1 MKAIFIDIDNTLLDF
16 DAYVRES
23 MSAGFAR
30 FGLRPYEP
38 WMYDIFVR
46 ENDKLWQAI
55 ERSELTFAR
64 LQEIRWN
71 TVFRALGIEADGI
84 AFERYFREALHES
97 AIPVPGAH
105 ELLEQLHGRFLLCA
119 ASNGPYAQQVHRL
132 ELSDMRK
139 YFDYLFISEK
149 IGVSKPSRAFYDAAF
164 AELNA
169 GRAEPIRPC
178 ETLML
183 GDSPTS
189 DMAGGLQY
197 GMRTCFFRRHPDKPA
212 PAGVDTVVADLPQ
225 ALREILALAER

>member
-23 MSAGFAR
+23 MRAGFAR

-97 AIPVPGAH
+97 AIPVNGAR
-105 ELLEQLHGRFLLCA
+105 ELLEALRDRYLLAA
-119 ASNGPYAQQVHRL
+119 ASNGPYEQQLHRL
-132 ELSDMRK
+132 ALAGMKDF
-139 YFDYLFISEK
+139 FDWFFISER
-149 IGVSKPSRAFYDAAF
+149 IGASKPSKLFFDEAFRQVN
-164 AELNA
+164 E
-169 GRAEPIRPC
+169 GRETPILP
-178 ETLML
+178 EDTAII
-183 GDSPTS
+183 GDSLTS
-189 DMAGGLQY
+189 DMAGGRGCGLKTVY
-197 GMRTCFFRRHPDKPA
+197 YRRPGAA
-212 PAGVDTVVADLPQ
+212 PANDSVDVTAEDLRDIP
-225 ALREILALAER
+225 ALLQ

>member
-23 MSAGFAR
+23 MRAGFAR

-105 ELLEQLHGRFLLCA
+105 ELLERLHGRFLLCA
-119 ASNGPYAQQVHRL
+119 ASNR
-132 ELSDMRK
+132 
-139 YFDYLFISEK
+139 
-149 IGVSKPSRAFYDAAF
+149 
-164 AELNA
+164 
-169 GRAEPIRPC
+169 PIRA
-178 ETLML
+178 
-183 GDSPTS
+183 
-189 DMAGGLQY
+189 AG
-197 GMRTCFFRRHPDKPA
+197 T
-212 PAGVDTVVADLPQ
+212 PAGAFGHAEVFRLPLHLGENRRVQ
-225 ALREILALAER
+225 ALARVLRRRLRGAERRARGADPPV

>member
-23 MSAGFAR
+23 MRAGFAR

-84 AFERYFREALHES
+84 ALRAVFPRGAARE
-97 AIPVPGAH
+97 
-105 ELLEQLHGRFLLCA
+105 
-119 ASNGPYAQQVHRL
+119 
-132 ELSDMRK
+132 
-139 YFDYLFISEK
+139 
-149 IGVSKPSRAFYDAAF
+149 
-164 AELNA
+164 
-169 GRAEPIRPC
+169 
-178 ETLML
+178 
-183 GDSPTS
+183 
-189 DMAGGLQY
+189 
-197 GMRTCFFRRHPDKPA
+197 RHPRPRRA
-212 PAGVDTVVADLPQ
+212 
-225 ALREILALAER
+225 

>member
-23 MSAGFAR
+23 MRAGFAR

-149 IGVSKPSRAFYDAAF
+149 IGVSSPRARSTTPPSR
-164 AELNA
+164 
-169 GRAEPIRPC
+169 
-178 ETLML
+178 
-183 GDSPTS
+183 S
-189 DMAGGLQY
+189 
-197 GMRTCFFRRHPDKPA
+197 
-212 PAGVDTVVADLPQ
+212 
-225 ALREILALAER
+225 